1 MAGHEATKR
10 NFEEELPS
18 SAAADEE
25 PPLKLEQFLPYQ
37 LNIAATLASQAMSR
51 VYTGRYKMGI
61 PEWRVLVTLGELGW
75 MNGKAICSQTFMHKT
90 KVSRAIAM
98 LERRKLV
105 VRRTNHA
112 DMRETLVALTAA
124 GRAIYADLAPRAA
137 AFSRQL
143 TEVLTPS
150 DREIFHRALK
160 QITDGYARIV
170 AQAIAQDGRI
180 EEP

>member
-1 MAGHEATKR
+1 MAGQEAIKHSL
-10 NFEEELPS
+10 EEEIAA
-18 SAAADEE
+18 SAMVDEE

-51 VYTGRYKMGI
+51 VYTGRYRMGI
-61 PEWRVLVTLGELGW
+61 PEWRVLVTLGEFGW

-90 KVSRAIAM
+90 KVSRAIAT

-105 VRRTNHA
+105 VRRTNRA

-124 GRAIYADLAPRAA
+124 GRAIYDDLAPRAA

-150 DREIFHRALK
+150 DREVFHRALK
-160 QITDGYARIV
+160 RITDGCAQIV